1 MARSLHVHCQRPG
14 FKPGG
19 GAETPQATVAAP
31 ATHPPPTPQH
41 RLPAGHRGQMQAR
54 GDMRHNSADLK
65 AGSPSKGLRESLLL
79 QDNIHIVQ
87 NLVKT

>member
-1 MARSLHVHCQRPG
+1 MYRNIFGDKGTGVTQ
-14 FKPGG
+14 
-19 GAETPQATVAAP
+19 
-31 ATHPPPTPQH
+31 
-41 RLPAGHRGQMQAR
+41 RLPAGHRGQMQGR
-54 GDMRHNSADLK
+54 GDMRLNSADLK

>member
-1 MARSLHVHCQRPG
+1 MFTARGLGLNPGEELRPR
-14 FKPGG
+14 KPLLQLRPH
-19 GAETPQATVAAP
+19 TPP
-31 ATHPPPTPQH
+31 HTPQH